1 MVMTSD
7 GVTFERETTGCNGF
21 DANTIAFGSCLIAK
35 NEFIAEPFNLAWG
48 TELKVK
54 VIARNAVGN
63 S

>member
-7 GVTFERETTGCNGF
+7 GVSFVRETTGCNGF
-21 DANTIAFGSCLIAK
+21 DANTIAFGTCLIPK
-35 NEFIAEPFNLAWG
+35 YELIAAPFNLAWG